1 MLTQIKLI
9 IRDNS
14 PLCSKIAKEFM
25 KLSGEYSGVKFIT
38 ESINNNYSAV
48 IDIQRNGCYNLPCVI
63 KTNDIGIDYC
73 KPIKNIKDLK
83 KLLNEEK

>member
-14 PLCSKIAKEFM
+14 TLCSKLAKEFM
-25 KLSGEYSGVKFIT
+25 KLSSEYSGVKFIT

-63 KTNDIGIDYC
+63 KTNDIGIEYYQT
-73 KPIKNIKDLK
+73 IKTLKELK
-83 KLLNEEK
+83 KFLKEEK